1 MKRILP
7 FFLLGVRIL
16 LLFIPVIFGL
26 WLGRLADAEAAFS
39 DTRYTEAQEQ
49 FQQVFSGWELSFLPP
64 LPGGENRVRI
74 VLNLIQIGYVLG
86 EYDQTLEFLRGEG
99 SISALVSEPEYQRLD
114 GESLVGSGSEPT
126 GMDT

>member
-49 FQQVFSGWELSFLPP
+49 FQQVFSGWELSFLP
-64 LPGGENRVRI
+64 R
-74 VLNLIQIGYVLG
+74 
-86 EYDQTLEFLRGEG
+86 F
-99 SISALVSEPEYQRLD
+99 
-114 GESLVGSGSEPT
+114 LVGRIEFA
-126 GMDT
+126 